1 MRSRIIDLDGP
12 VHVADFGGSGTP
24 IVLVHGLG
32 GSHANWLAVGER
44 LAEHGRVL
52 APDLAGFG
60 RTPLAGRS
68 SGVGANRALLDR
80 FLGATC
86 DEPAVLVGNS
96 MGGLISLMEASLRP
110 EKVAALVLVGPA
122 QPRPL
127 LVAPDWRI
135 MATFAAYAMPMVGET
150 FVRWRSR
157 LLGPEGVV
165 RQTLELC
172 CVDSSRIAPE
182 VFAAHVALAE
192 ERASGMPWAAEAFL
206 GAARSIVTRT
216 AARGMV
222 PRAGAGRE
230 GADARRPGR
239 RGPPGAGPRLARAR
253 GEPAGLAPRDAC
265 RASATCR
272 SSRRRTAS
280 STSSAPGS
288 MRCARRPR
296 DQRPSMSR
304 DSRVLQPPSAAP
316 CRSASRAARRSR
328 RGSVALGQRAVSAR
342 TMTAATVL
350 RFAHESLRPAQALE
364 RAAVGRLVVPD
375 LAARDVPRVLLPDAR
390 AEAARLDQHHR
401 HAGRG
406 HLHPER
412 VGEPL
417 ERVLGRLYQPLS
429 GVVVRP

>member
-12 VHVADFGGSGTP
+12 VHVADFGGSGMP

-80 FLGATC
+80 LLGATC

-96 MGGLISLMEASLRP
+96 MGGLISLMQASLRP

-127 LVAPDWRI
+127 LAAADWRI
-135 MATFAAYAMPMVGET
+135 VATFAAYAMPMVGET

-165 RQTLELC
+165 RQTLDLC
-172 CVDSSRIAPE
+172 CVDASRIAPE

-206 GAARSIVTRT
+206 GAARSVVART
-216 AARGMV
+216 I
-222 PRAGAGRE
+222 RAGWFAELVRAVKAPTLVVQGD
-230 GADARRPGR
+230 AD
-239 RGPPGAGPRLARAR
+239 RLV
-253 GEPAGLAPRDAC
+253 P
-265 RASATCR
+265 
-272 SSRRRTAS
+272 
-280 STSSAPGS
+280 
-288 MRCARRPR
+288 
-296 DQRPSMSR
+296 
-304 DSRVLQPPSAAP
+304 VL
-316 CRSASRAARRSR
+316 ASRALAESRPDWRLEIMPGIGHVPQLEAPDRFIDLVGSWLDEARVPAGEIRD
-328 RGSVALGQRAVSAR
+328 RA
-342 TMTAATVL
+342 
-350 RFAHESLRPAQALE
+350 
-364 RAAVGRLVVPD
+364 
-375 LAARDVPRVLLPDAR
+375 
-390 AEAARLDQHHR
+390 
-401 HAGRG
+401 
-406 HLHPER
+406 
-412 VGEPL
+412 
-417 ERVLGRLYQPLS
+417 
-429 GVVVRP
+429 